1 MKTALKT
8 ALKIA
13 STATIRTLK
22 RWIAIYQMRS
32 AERALHDAYRTL
44 DYITNPEARDKAMIN
59 IHMLSREL
67 CRTRAHYQSFLPDGK
82 RLVFEQA

>member
-8 ALKIA
+8 A
-13 STATIRTLK
+13 STATVNTLK

-44 DYITNPEARDKAMIN
+44 DDTTDPETRDVVMIS
-59 IHMLSREL
+59 IHRLSREL
-67 CRTRAHYQSFLPDGK
+67 CRTRAHYQSFLPAG
-82 RLVFEQA
+82 RRIVFERA